1 MKQTFYEK
9 YYQELK
15 TAFESGTPSVR
26 YNRDRA
32 HNAVIMCFMFDHS
45 NVVNMYCGQM
55 SVLRKDFFDKINA
68 QNEFNDFKLGDELKG
83 HLKDS
88 LESFLGKDNSR
99 LNILFES
106 YSSEYQTDLISED
119 KMRKAAKDKKLS
131 MMVLPA
137 DLKIRKS
144 LDHFTVSDS
153 GIYRFE
159 DDKEQHSALCSFND
173 TESSSKL
180 QRNFHI
186 LYNLEGN
193 NSISF
198 NESL

>member
-1 MKQTFYEK
+1 MKQNFYVE

-15 TAFESGTPSVR
+15 TAYESGSPSVR
-26 YNRDRA
+26 YNSDRA

-45 NVVNMYCGQM
+45 KVVNMYCGQM
-55 SVLRKDFFDKINA
+55 SVLRKGFFDKINA
-68 QNEFNDFKLGDELKG
+68 QNEFGDSELGDELKG
-83 HLKDS
+83 YLKKS
-88 LESFLGKDNSR
+88 LDGFLVREGTR

-106 YSSEYQTDLISED
+106 YSAEYKNDLISDE
-119 KMRKAAKDKKLS
+119 KMRDALIDKTLT
-131 MMVLPA
+131 MRVLPE

-144 LDHFTVSDS
+144 LDHFTISDS

-173 TESSSKL
+173 KESSSKL
-180 QRNFHI
+180 YKNFQI

-193 NSISF
+193 TSITSI
-198 NESL
+198 

>member
-1 MKQTFYEK
+1 MMERTFYAS

-15 TAFESGTPSVR
+15 EAFESGSPSVR
-26 YNRDRA
+26 YNSDRA

-55 SVLRKDFFDKINA
+55 SVLRKGFFDKINA
-68 QNEFNDFKLGDELKG
+68 QNELNDPQLGDELKV
-83 HLKDS
+83 HLKAS
-88 LESFLGKDNSR
+88 LDKFLSREDTR

-106 YSSEYQTDLISED
+106 YSSDYKDDLVSYE
-119 KMRKAAKDKKLS
+119 KMKDANMAKKLT
-131 MMVLPA
+131 MRVLPE

-144 LDHFTVSDS
+144 LDHFTVSDT

-159 DDKEQHSALCSFND
+159 DDKEKHSALCSFND
-173 TESSSKL
+173 QESSSKL
-180 QRNFHI
+180 KNNFHI

-193 NSISF
+193 DQVSI
-198 NESL
+198 

>member
-1 MKQTFYEK
+1 MMKQNFYVE

-15 TAFESGTPSVR
+15 TAYESGSPSVR
-26 YNRDRA
+26 YNSDRA

-45 NVVNMYCGQM
+45 KVVNMYCGQM
-55 SVLRKDFFDKINA
+55 SVLRNGFFDKINA
-68 QNEFNDFKLGDELKG
+68 QNEFDDSELGDELKG
-83 HLKDS
+83 HLKES
-88 LESFLGKDNSR
+88 LDGFLGREDTR

-106 YSSEYQTDLISED
+106 YLAEYKNDLISEE
-119 KMRKAAKDKKLS
+119 KMCDALIDKKLA
-131 MMVLPA
+131 MRVLPE

-144 LDHFTVSDS
+144 LDHFTISDS

-173 TESSSKL
+173 KESSSKL
-180 QRNFHI
+180 YKNFQI

-193 NSISF
+193 TSITSI
-198 NESL
+198 

>member
-1 MKQTFYEK
+1 MMKQNFYEE

-15 TAFESGTPSVR
+15 TAFESGSPSVR
-26 YNRDRA
+26 YNSDRA

-45 NVVNMYCGQM
+45 KMVNMYCGQM
-55 SVLRKDFFDKINA
+55 SVLRKGFFDKINA
-68 QNEFNDFKLGDELKG
+68 QNEFNDSHLGDELMG
-83 HLKDS
+83 HLKAS
-88 LESFLGKDNSR
+88 LDGFLGREGSH

-106 YSSEYQTDLISED
+106 YSSEYQTDLISEEE
-119 KMRKAAKDKKLS
+119 MRKASSDKRLS
-131 MMVLPA
+131 MKVLPE

-144 LDHFTVSDS
+144 LDHFTVSDT

-180 QRNFHI
+180 HRNFQI

-193 NSISF
+193 NHII
-198 NESL
+198 

>member
-1 MKQTFYEK
+1 MMKQNFYVE

-15 TAFESGTPSVR
+15 TAYESGSPSVR
-26 YNRDRA
+26 YNSDRA

-45 NVVNMYCGQM
+45 KVVNMYCGQM
-55 SVLRKDFFDKINA
+55 SVLRNGFFDKINA
-68 QNEFNDFKLGDELKG
+68 QNDFDDPELGNELKG
-83 HLKDS
+83 YLKKS
-88 LESFLGKDNSR
+88 LDDFLGREDTC

-106 YSSEYQTDLISED
+106 YSAEYKNDLISDE
-119 KMRKAAKDKKLS
+119 KMRDALIDKALT
-131 MMVLPA
+131 MRVLPE

-173 TESSSKL
+173 KESSLKL
-180 QRNFHI
+180 HKNFQI

-193 NSISF
+193 TSITSI
-198 NESL
+198 

>member
-1 MKQTFYEK
+1 MMAQDFFTI

-15 TAFESGTPSVR
+15 EAFESGSPSVR
-26 YNRDRA
+26 YNSDRA

-55 SVLRKDFFDKINA
+55 SVLRKGFFGKIND
-68 QNEFNDFKLGDELKG
+68 QNELNDPQLGDELKD
-83 HLKDS
+83 HLKNS
-88 LESFLGKDNSR
+88 LDKFLSRENVR

-106 YSSEYQTDLISED
+106 YSSEYKDDLVSYEMM
-119 KMRKAAKDKKLS
+119 KNANAAKKLS
-131 MMVLPA
+131 MRVLPE

-144 LDHFTVSDS
+144 LDHFTVSDT

-173 TESSSKL
+173 LESSSKL
-180 QRNFHI
+180 KNNFQI

-193 NSISF
+193 DQVSI
-198 NESL
+198 

>member
-1 MKQTFYEK
+1 MMKQNFYVE

-15 TAFESGTPSVR
+15 TAYESGSPSVR
-26 YNRDRA
+26 YNSDRA

-45 NVVNMYCGQM
+45 KVVNMYCGQM
-55 SVLRKDFFDKINA
+55 SVLRNGFFDKINA
-68 QNEFNDFKLGDELKG
+68 QNEFDDSELGDELKG
-83 HLKDS
+83 HLKES
-88 LESFLGKDNSR
+88 LDGFLGREDTR

-106 YSSEYQTDLISED
+106 YLAEYKNDLISEE
-119 KMRKAAKDKKLS
+119 KMRDALIDKKLA
-131 MMVLPA
+131 MRVLPE

-144 LDHFTVSDS
+144 LDHFTISDS

-173 TESSSKL
+173 KESSSKL
-180 QRNFHI
+180 YKNFQI

-193 NSISF
+193 TSITSI
-198 NESL
+198 

>member
-1 MKQTFYEK
+1 MEETFFAS

-15 TAFESGTPSVR
+15 EAFESGCPSVR
-26 YNRDRA
+26 YNSDRA

-55 SVLRKDFFDKINA
+55 SVLRKGFFEKINA
-68 QNEFNDFKLGDELKG
+68 QNDFNDPQLGDELKG
-83 HLKDS
+83 HLKKS
-88 LESFLGKDNSR
+88 LDTFLSKENTR

-106 YSSEYQTDLISED
+106 YSSEYKDDLVSNE
-119 KMRKAAKDKKLS
+119 KMKDANIAKKLS
-131 MMVLPA
+131 MRVLPE

-144 LDHFTVSDS
+144 LDHFTVSDT

-173 TESSSKL
+173 MESSSKL
-180 QRNFHI
+180 KKNFQI

-193 NSISF
+193 DHITI
-198 NESL
+198 